1 MKLRTDAW
9 TPAVAAELERAD
21 RLNYKRGAHVELP
34 PNTFVILRSPNGA
47 QWKITVSNTGVLSA
61 VAV

>member
-1 MKLRTDAW
+1 MKLRTDEW

-21 RLNYKRGAHVELP
+21 RQNYKRGAHVELP
-34 PNTFVILRSPNGA
+34 ADTFIILRSPDGA
-47 QWKITVSNTGVLSA
+47 RWKITVSNAGVLSA